1 MAKRS
6 ATGVTSGV
14 GTPFRLDGFNGD
26 MTIRTSSQGKKLY
39 VKDFN
44 KWHGINLNIDTL
56 KMKNDVD
63 KLLKDT
69 KKLTINK
76 RRRPL
81 FDSAYFRVG
90 GSATVQLKNVG
101 AVLKVR
107 NLADDAD
114 AAINASTGTFM
125 TSIELGHATDTTL
138 ERAST
143 GEVNIN
149 SNRIYRAGGT
159 DVAVTDGGTGVG
171 SLTDGGI
178 LLGSGTSAITATA
191 ALGDG
196 EMIVGDGSTD
206 PAIESGTDLRTSIG
220 VGTTDTPTFAEAT
233 LSKAYN
239 AIADATSL
247 IITPAITSR
256 SAGSS
261 GQTMNAIKINP
272 TLDADSAAGGTQTFN
287 AVLVNV
293 TETDLTGFDAVN
305 LMDLQIGGTSKL
317 KVNNTGAIT
326 STGTASGSAE
336 STAADTRYLMMNA
349 STGLVGFRTAG
360 EIKSDSALATVD
372 GSFSS
377 LNVTSTTAPQ
387 ATIAYQADEHLT
399 VSVANNGVTTLA
411 TSDNAGTTLANL
423 TLDVDGDIKLEPAS
437 GGVKVAEASEAAAD
451 TAAYGQLWVKNSDPN
466 ELCFTDDD
474 GTDVVGIGKYHYES
488 KICNYYTTVVANFI
502 PLVGYT
508 VERTSLAGNNE
519 FIAMVAPYN
528 GVIEKILWRSE
539 VAQDGTLQ
547 MDIHES
553 GTGDEIPGLSP
564 IGTKDTVIDI
574 ADDTTQDVSFASM
587 TSGRSLLVK
596 GNIYA
601 IKITSPSASNDTNV
615 TVVFKWDIT
624 E

>member
-171 SLTDGGI
+171 DLTDGGI

-411 TSDNAGTTLANL
+411 TSDNAGTSLADL
-423 TLDVDGDIKLEPAS
+423 TLDVDGDITLDSAS
-437 GGVKVAEASEAAAD
+437 GVFIMKGPGIVPEFSVAKSAYAGMILGYRMIGEDASAGSYRLTTSFVVPADALGVR
-451 TAAYGQLWVKNSDPN
+451 
-466 ELCFTDDD
+466 
-474 GTDVVGIGKYHYES
+474 
-488 KICNYYTTVVANFI
+488 FI
-502 PLVGYT
+502 APPSGT
-508 VERTSLAGNNE
+508 VEIMCQIFVDSITASSTY
-519 FIAMVAPYN
+519 I
-528 GVIEKILWRSE
+528 
-539 VAQDGTLQ
+539 
-547 MDIHES
+547 
-553 GTGDEIPGLSP
+553 GLSTADYSTGYASAGATYEQNMGE
-564 IGTKDTVIDI
+564 IDETDNQVQQHFWVVSGLTAGTAYNRWVGFKRE
-574 ADDTTQDVSFASM
+574 AGLGASDLIWGG
-587 TSGRSLLVK
+587 TSSGDNCDFILKVTALPE
-596 GNIYA
+596 A
-601 IKITSPSASNDTNV
+601 TSNTAEYD
-615 TVVFKWDIT
+615 
-624 E
+624 